1 MLYIHLAAV
10 SGLALFGFGLYFMNQ
25 KKSCPEG
32 LIPVLFGLA
41 LLVRIFAAQNT
52 AGFDV
57 DISCFALWA
66 DRIFQVGPAGFYS
79 PDVFTDYPP
88 GYIYLLYPLG
98 ALRSLLK
105 IEAYSQAH
113 LLLLKLPAILCDMG
127 CGVLLYREA
136 RRKFTGWQ
144 PFFLCLAWLF
154 QPAVI
159 LNSCVW
165 GQIDSIYVFL
175 LALMCVCLIR
185 RKMFAAYAVFFMG
198 LLIKPQTLIFAPVLF
213 AGILDHV
220 FLKDFSVKKLLR
232 NLGEGLAAMA
242 GALLLCL
249 PFGLEKVVSQY
260 LNTLGSYP
268 YAAVNACNFWGLLG
282 LNWVSQDST
291 FLGISYQAI
300 GMASIAAVVILV
312 LFISLRNKKDTEKYP
327 FLAALL
333 IATVFVFSVRMHER
347 YLYPVILLL
356 LLAFIYKPSR
366 QIFLCCAGFSLMHFY
381 NTADVFF
388 YYDEAHYNGQASQ
401 IIAVSAG
408 MLICLLAL
416 YRAAIRLYLKKGPM
430 GEADALPCPGQGN
443 GYIPRPSRTL
453 SRLGRADWLCML
465 IITVIY
471 SCFALYD
478 LGDRQAPV
486 SSLEMTRGDSL
497 TFDFGQEVPHTL
509 SYYIAPWESRTFSL
523 EGRWSWDDPWVSLG
537 SLKLENVFT
546 WQDIRIEAQVPIL
559 RLTLLD
565 SQASLLEFAFTDGD
579 GNLIRPNDTCSC
591 SALFD
596 EQSLIPERS
605 TFRNSMYFDE
615 IYHARTAWEFL
626 NGQTTYENTHPPLG
640 KIIISA
646 GIALFGMN
654 PFGWRI
660 MGVLFGIAMVPAV
673 YLFGKRITGSTVCAA
688 LVCVLFTFDFMH
700 FAQTRLA
707 TIDVYVTFFVILMY
721 YFMYRYCTLSF
732 YDTPL
737 VKTLLP
743 LGACGI
749 CMGLGIACKWTGVYA
764 GAGLAVIFFRQLYC
778 RYEEYRF
785 AKKNPY
791 GRTEGISHD
800 HVLSSFQ
807 PCTTRTILFCLVFFV
822 ALPALIYLLSYL
834 PFRDYFQNGLL
845 ARMLRNQATMFNY
858 HSTLVD
864 THDYSSYWYQWP
876 VMQRPIWYYS
886 GIVSAT
892 VREGISSFGNPLV
905 WWTGIPAAIY
915 TFRLWTKKKDRTAA
929 FLFTGYLAQYLP
941 WFFVSRITF
950 IYHYFPSVIF
960 VVLMIVHSLR
970 SLGKNLSR
978 RRFLL
983 CALLYGAAVLGMFLL
998 FYPVLAGQPIDGAFV
1013 DKYLR
1018 WFPSWTLI
1026 SWPRT

>member
-10 SGLALFGFGLYFMNQ
+10 WGLALFGFGFYFMNR
-25 KKSCPEG
+25 KKSSPEG

-41 LLVRIFAAQNT
+41 LLVRIIIAQNT
-52 AGFDV
+52 SGFDV
-57 DISCFALWA
+57 DISCFAFWA
-66 DRIFQVGPAGFYS
+66 DRIFQVGPSGFYS

-98 ALRSLLK
+98 ALRSLLE

-113 LLLLKLPAILCDMG
+113 LLLLKLPAILCDIG
-127 CGVLLYREA
+127 CGALLYREA
-136 RRKFTGWQ
+136 SRKLPGQ
-144 PFFLCLAWLF
+144 YPFFLCLAWLF

-165 GQIDSIYVFL
+165 GQIDSIYVLL

-185 RKMFAAYAVFFMG
+185 GKMFFSYAAFFLG
-198 LLIKPQTLIFAPVLF
+198 LIIKPQTLIFAPVLL

-220 FLKDFSVKKLLR
+220 FLKDFSAKKLLK
-232 NLGEGLAAMA
+232 NLAQGLTALAI
-242 GALLLCL
+242 ALLLCL

-260 LNTLGSYP
+260 LDTLGSYP
-268 YAAVNACNFWGLLG
+268 YAAVNANNFWGFLG
-282 LNWVSQDST
+282 LNWVSQENT
-291 FLGISYQAI
+291 FLGISYQTF
-300 GMASIAAVVILV
+300 GMIFIAAAVILV
-312 LFISLRNKKDTEKYP
+312 LFLGVRNKRDTEKYP

-333 IATVFVFSVRMHER
+333 MASVFVFSVRMHER
-347 YLYPVILLL
+347 YLYPVMLLL
-356 LLAFIYKPSR
+356 LLSFVYKPSR
-366 QIFLCCAGFSLMHFY
+366 QIFLCCAGFSVMHFY

-388 YYDEAHYNGQASQ
+388 YYDADHYNGKAPLV
-401 IIAVSAG
+401 IAVSAG
-408 MLICLLAL
+408 MLICLFVL
-416 YRAAIRLYLKKGPM
+416 YRITVRLYLKKEQL
-430 GEADALPCPGQGN
+430 GETDVLPAPGQGA
-443 GYIPRPSRTL
+443 GFAPRPSRPS
-453 SRLGRADWLCML
+453 SRLCRADWICML
-465 IITVIY
+465 VITALY

-478 LGDRQAPV
+478 LGDRQAPD
-486 SSLEMTRGDSL
+486 SALEMTRGDSL
-497 TFDFGQEVPHTL
+497 TFDFGQEIPQTL
-509 SYYIAPWESRTFSL
+509 SYYIAPWHDRTFSL
-523 EGRWSWDDPWVSLG
+523 EGKRTQDEPWVSLG
-537 SLKLENVFT
+537 SISLKNVFT
-546 WQDIRIEAQVPIL
+546 WQEIRIEAQVPIL

-565 SQASLLEFAFTDGD
+565 AQASILEFAFTDKD
-579 GNLIRPNDTCSC
+579 GNLICPQDTSSC

-596 EQSLIPERS
+596 EQALVPKRS

-626 NGQTTYENTHPPLG
+626 NGHSAYENTHPPLG
-640 KIIISA
+640 KSIISA
-646 GIALFGMN
+646 GVALFGMN

-660 MGVLFGIAMVPAV
+660 MGVLFGIAMVPVV
-673 YLFGKRITGSTVCAA
+673 YLFAKKLTQDTASAA
-688 LVCVLFTFDFMH
+688 LACVLFTFDFMH

-707 TIDVYVTFFVILMY
+707 TIDVFITFFVILMY
-721 YFMYRYCTLSF
+721 YLMYQYSRISF

-737 VKTLLP
+737 PKTFLP

-764 GAGLAVIFFRQLYC
+764 GAGLAVIFFRLLYR
-778 RYEEYRF
+778 RYEEYRY
-785 AKKNPY
+785 AIKDPS
-791 GRTEGISHD
+791 GQTEGIPHSR
-800 HVLSSFQ
+800 VISSFL
-807 PCTTRTILFCLVFFV
+807 PCTVRTLLFCLVFF
-822 ALPALIYLLSYL
+822 AAIPALIYLLSYL
-834 PFRDYFQNGLL
+834 PFQDQFQSGLL
-845 ARMLRNQATMFNY
+845 ARMLRNQETMFSY

-876 VMQRPIWYYS
+876 IMQRPIWYYS
-886 GIVSAT
+886 GIVSNT

-905 WWTGIPAAIY
+905 WWMGIPAALY
-915 TFRLWTKKKDRTAA
+915 TFRLWTKKKDSTAA
-929 FLFTGYLAQYLP
+929 FLFIGYLAQYLP

-950 IYHYFPSVIF
+950 IYHYFPSVVF
-960 VVLMIVHSLR
+960 LVLMIVHSFR
-970 SLGKNLSR
+970 SLGKNLPR

-1026 SWPRT
+1026 SW